1 MAGLV
6 FAQPEAKEE
15 VLLFLKNLAPGKP
28 IHLGEVSLRVT
39 PELENLLRQILE
51 SLAYGIPVRVVP
63 LEAELTT
70 GEAADI
76 LGVSRPYL
84 VRLLEEGAI
93 PYHKVGTHRRIR
105 AKDLLDY
112 LERSRQQ
119 GKDLLDRLT
128 AEAQELGLGFG
139 Y

>member
-6 FAQPEAKEE
+6 FTQQEAREE
-15 VLLFLKNLAPGKP
+15 IRLFLKNLAPGKQ
-28 IHLGEVSLRVT
+28 IRLGEASLTMTR
-39 PELENLLRQILE
+39 ELETLFRQILE
-51 SLAYGIPVRVVP
+51 SLVHGVPVKVVP

-70 GEAADI
+70 GEAAEI

-93 PYHKVGTHRRIR
+93 PYRKVGTHRRIR
-105 AKDLLDY
+105 GKDLLDY
-112 LERSRQQ
+112 LERSRQR
-119 GKDLLDRLT
+119 GKELADRLT
-128 AEAQELGLGFG
+128 AEAQELGLG

>member
-6 FAQPEAKEE
+6 FAPPEAKEE
-15 VLLFLKNLAPGKP
+15 ILLFLKNLAPGKR

-39 PELENLLRQILE
+39 PELEHLLRQILE
-51 SLAYGIPVRVVP
+51 SLAHGTPVRVVP

-70 GEAADI
+70 GEAAAI

-105 AKDLLDY
+105 GKDLLEY
-112 LERSRQQ
+112 LERSRRQ
-119 GKDLLDRLT
+119 GKDLVNQLT
-128 AEAQELGLGFG
+128 AEAQELGLG

>member
-39 PELENLLRQILE
+39 PELENLLRQVLE
-51 SLAYGIPVRVVP
+51 SLLQGVPVRVVP

-70 GEAADI
+70 GEAAEI

-93 PYHKVGTHRRIR
+93 PYRKVGTHRRIR
-105 AKDLLDY
+105 GKDLLDY

-119 GKDLLDRLT
+119 GKDLLDQLT
-128 AEAQELGLGFG
+128 AEAQELGLG

>member
-1 MAGLV
+1 
-6 FAQPEAKEE
+6 
-15 VLLFLKNLAPGKP
+15 
-28 IHLGEVSLRVT
+28 
-39 PELENLLRQILE
+39 
-51 SLAYGIPVRVVP
+51 

-119 GKDLLDRLT
+119 GKDLLDQLT
-128 AEAQELGLGFG
+128 AEAQELGLG

>member
-1 MAGLV
+1 LDMAGLV

-15 VLLFLKNLAPGKP
+15 LLLFLKNLAPGKQ
-28 IHLGEVSLRVT
+28 IRLGEVTLRVT
-39 PELENLLRQILE
+39 PELENLLRQVLE
-51 SLAYGIPVRVVP
+51 PLAHGIPVGVVP

-70 GEAADI
+70 GEAAAI

-93 PYHKVGTHRRIR
+93 PYRKVGTHRRIR
-105 AKDLLDY
+105 GKDLLDY
-112 LERSRQQ
+112 RERSRQR
-119 GKDLLDRLT
+119 GKELADQLT
-128 AEAQELGLGFG
+128 AEAQELGLG

>member
-51 SLAYGIPVRVVP
+51 SLAHGIPVRVVP

-93 PYHKVGTHRRIR
+93 PYRKVGTHRRVR
-105 AKDLLDY
+105 GKDLLDY
-112 LERSRQQ
+112 LERFRKQ
-119 GKDLLDRLT
+119 GKDLVDQLT
-128 AEAQELGLGFG
+128 AEAQELGLG

>member
-39 PELENLLRQILE
+39 PELENLLRQVLE
-51 SLAYGIPVRVVP
+51 SLLQGVPVRVVP

-70 GEAADI
+70 GEAAEI

-93 PYHKVGTHRRIR
+93 PYRKVGTHRRIR

-128 AEAQELGLGFG
+128 AEAQELGLG